1 MSTPLDIAEQLFKA
15 IEAGDIDAVRA
26 LYAPDIV
33 VWHNNDGIEQ
43 PGDDNLRVLQWVI
56 ANLADRRYEVVR
68 RAAIEGGFV
77 QQHVLHAVAPSGDP
91 IAMPACMVGL
101 VADGR
106 ITRLDE
112 YLDSAHL
119 APLLA
124 PRRS

>member
-1 MSTPLDIAEQLFKA
+1 MSDALDVADRLFTA
-15 IEAGDIDAVRA
+15 IEAGDIDAVRG
-26 LYAPDIV
+26 LYAPDMV

-43 PGDDNLRVLQWVI
+43 PGEDNLRVLQWVI
-56 ANLADRRYEVVR
+56 ANLSERRYEVVR
-68 RAAIEGGFV
+68 RTTIDGGFV
-77 QQHVLHAVAPSGDP
+77 QQHVLHGVAPSGDR
-91 IAMPACMVGL
+91 IAMPACIVGL